1 MLLSGW
7 QVYYSGNDRKSNA
20 WIMVRLVQLDILG
33 GSERTRAKA
42 MNVASRKC
50 AEQNAEEREISG

>member
-1 MLLSGW
+1 MC
-7 QVYYSGNDRKSNA
+7 YSGNDRKCNA

-33 GSERTRAKA
+33 GSERARAEA
-42 MNVASRKC
+42 MNAASRKY

>member
-20 WIMVRLVQLDILG
+20 WTMVRLVQLDILG
-33 GSERTRAKA
+33 GSERARAET
-42 MNVASRKC
+42 MNAASRKC